1 MKNMKKEIIVL
12 TLYGNV
18 GFDARDDDEDDDDDY
33 DSDDDHNDN
42 DEDN

>member
-18 GFDARDDDEDDDDDY
+18 DFYARDDDNDDDY
-33 DSDDDHNDN
+33 DSDDDDNDN